1 LPEKNSYERS
11 DFTSEF
17 GKYFNTL
24 DLFVSNELASR
35 RSEKHLNV
43 GFYQYVSEL
52 IFDALEV
59 RLQISK
65 TSIKEIFVIYKKGV
79 NASHL
84 EIKDILS
91 ASETFSA
98 LKILIDSRDETRV
111 FVNQIVEF
119 IEKDNEI

>member
-1 LPEKNSYERS
+1 
-11 DFTSEF
+11 
-17 GKYFNTL
+17 
-24 DLFVSNELASR
+24 
-35 RSEKHLNV
+35 LNF